1 MYIFMRVF
9 LLLYAVNDGML
20 KQGSPSQPVRIIGF
34 KTLPKAGDPIICVE
48 SEEAAEELV
57 EQRAALEAANGSDR
71 PKAPKDVEIQI
82 PGMRSRDTVR
92 SKRVYDIA
100 GFTEKDG
107 TIRIPVIIKADA
119 DGSLSAVRASLIKI
133 GTLSKHKVI
142 IDPVAEGIGVITAS
156 DIQMAKESNATIF
169 AFGLKKT
176 NQAMM
181 NIAENEEV
189 VIRSND
195 IIYSLLDEA
204 KEIFGG
210 YLPKVPVE
218 HIHGKASIQAIF
230 RVTSDVGEEKVAG
243 LQVLDGHMYK
253 EKAPLNSG
261 HIKCHFR
268 VLRNGKQISPEGE
281 SILASSLRKHK
292 ELVDSVRRGEECG
305 LALTGFHDFKEGDV
319 IECYSIEMKKSLI

>member
-1 MYIFMRVF
+1 
-9 LLLYAVNDGML
+9 LYAVNNGIL

-34 KTLPKAGDPIICVE
+34 KNLPKAGDPIICVE

-57 EQRAALEAANGSDR
+57 EQRAALEAANGVDR
-71 PKAPKDVEIQI
+71 PKVVKEVEIQI

-92 SKRVYDIA
+92 SKRVYDKA
-100 GFTEKDG
+100 GFTQEDG

-119 DGSLSAVRASLIKI
+119 DGSLSAIRESLIKI
-133 GTLSKHKVI
+133 GTLSKHKVL

-156 DIQMAKESNATIF
+156 DIQMAKESDATIF
-169 AFGLKKT
+169 AFGMKRIDQT
-176 NQAMM
+176 TM
-181 NIAENEEV
+181 NLAENEEV

-210 YLPKVPVE
+210 YLPKVPFE

-230 RVTSDVGEEKVAG
+230 QIGSDNGEEKVAG
-243 LQVLDGHMYK
+243 LRVLDGHMYK

-268 VLRNGKQISPEGE
+268 VLRDGKQISPEGKAI
-281 SILASSLRKHK
+281 SASSLRRHK

-305 LALTGFHDFKEGDV
+305 LGLAGFYDFKEGDV
-319 IECYSIEMKKSLI
+319 IECYSVEMKNSSI